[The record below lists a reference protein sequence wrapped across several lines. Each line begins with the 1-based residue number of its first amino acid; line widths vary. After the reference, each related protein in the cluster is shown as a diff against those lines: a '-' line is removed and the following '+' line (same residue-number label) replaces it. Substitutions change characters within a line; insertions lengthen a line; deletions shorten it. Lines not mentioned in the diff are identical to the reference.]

1 MTSIELVI
9 GSESYNCNGHKAIAV
24 VTIICNDTSNNL
36 WDGGQ
41 LTLVFENEEM
51 VVGMI
56 KMRKLHSGFEC
67 VWVLTKLLV

>member
-1 MTSIELVI
+1 V
-9 GSESYNCNGHKAIAV
+9 A
-24 VTIICNDTSNNL
+24 
-36 WDGGQ
+36 GGQ

-67 VWVLTKLLV
+67 VWALTKLLV